1 MGKRKKLLLKIEDKR
16 RFIEEHKDKI
26 NSESKAL
33 NPDEG
38 LIKHWQ
44 SEIQGARKSIARYT
58 RRLAALG
65 WKAEEISRNKRSR
78 NIR

>member
-16 RFIEEHKDKI
+16 RFIEGHQRKI
-26 NSESKAL
+26 KNESTAS

-44 SEIQGARKSIARYT
+44 SEIRGARKSIARYK
-58 RRLAALG
+58 RRLEALG
-65 WKAEEISRNKRSR
+65 WKI
-78 NIR
+78 

>member
-16 RFIEEHKDKI
+16 SFIEGHQDKI
-26 NSESKAL
+26 NNELAAS

-44 SEIQGARKSIARYT
+44 SEIRGR
-58 RRLAALG
+58 
-65 WKAEEISRNKRSR
+65 ENP
-78 NIR
+78 